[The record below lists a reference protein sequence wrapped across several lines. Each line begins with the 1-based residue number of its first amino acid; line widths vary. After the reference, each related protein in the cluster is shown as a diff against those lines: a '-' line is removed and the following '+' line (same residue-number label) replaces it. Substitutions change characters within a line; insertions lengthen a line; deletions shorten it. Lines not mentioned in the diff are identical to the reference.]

1 MMNIAQAAA
10 EAIQPTG
17 SAQITTW
24 IAVAVLAVAQI
35 GGWLKI
41 IFIDGRRARAQAEKE
56 NVTGQKL
63 AGYPEGS
70 VGAILWD
77 HANKITIH
85 DVEIKNISDRM
96 AEIRSDNRLDH
107 TAIVGKIDTL
117 KDQLFDKFDEIR
129 VGK

>member
-10 EAIQPTG
+10 DVIQPSG

-24 IAVAVLAVAQI
+24 IAVAVLALAQI

-41 IFIDGRRARAQAEKE
+41 IFIDGRRARVQAKKE
-56 NVTGQKL
+56 DATDQML

-77 HANKITIH
+77 HANKITTH
-85 DVEIKNISDRM
+85 NVEIKNVYERM
-96 AEIRSDNRLDH
+96 AEIRSENRLDH
-107 TAIVGKIDTL
+107 TAIFGKIDTL
-117 KDQLFDKFDEIR
+117 KDQIFDKIDEVR
-129 VGK
+129 AGK